1 LIYDDEGVANMT
13 TLPLFSL
20 SRTILIFSL
29 IVLSACGGD
38 GGVSK
43 PVSVPVPPTTV
54 MTVGAPRTDTVF
66 FGGFNDY
73 SVSVMPGA
81 LYKISITGL
90 TDDADLLFFGTDS
103 TFGFLASCAVD
114 NTIIADVIG
123 QPLTPEDCI
132 VSAPGNVLFF
142 SVDGRYLLTSS
153 SATFTIDV
161 ELLTPLTTLNLS
173 TPLSD
178 FTTQTDAAAY
188 SLSPTTTN
196 IAYTIST
203 TGLSDDADLY
213 VFGND
218 GTFTSLAACSFDNT
232 RFIGTTPEDCTLA
245 SSGGPLYFIVDGLF
259 SSAATVDYTVLATPA
274 PVISSP
280 VNEGSSG
287 SPVTVLEDT
296 PSIGQVGSGGTS
308 FYTVSGLTQNV
319 SYTISVTGLT
329 NDVDLN
335 IPVGC
340 LIDNTSFLG
349 TTAEDCT
356 FAAPGGTQNFT
367 VSAGT
372 NSGAAYIILVEPGP

>member
-1 LIYDDEGVANMT
+1 MRGVANMT

-43 PVSVPVPPTTV
+43 PVSVPVPPMTV
-54 MTVGAPRTDTVF
+54 MTVGTPRTDTVF

-73 SVSVMPGA
+73 SVSVIPGE

-161 ELLTPLTTLNLS
+161 ELLTPLINLNLS

-178 FTTQTDAAAY
+178 FTTQTGAAVY

-196 IAYTIST
+196 IAYTISI

-213 VFGND
+213 MFGND

-274 PVISSP
+274 PVVSSP
-280 VNEGSSG
+280 VNEGLSG
-287 SPVTVLEDT
+287 SPVIVLEDT
-296 PSIGQVGSGGTS
+296 SRIGQVGSNGES
-308 FYTVSGLTQNV
+308 FYTVGGLTPNAPYTV
-319 SYTISVTGLT
+319 SITGLT

-335 IPVGC
+335 IPGC

-356 FAAPGGTQNFT
+356 LSAPAGGTLNFT

-372 NSGAAYIILVEPGP
+372 NSGSYIILVEPGP

>member
-1 LIYDDEGVANMT
+1 MKP
-13 TLPLFSL
+13 LPLL
-20 SRTILIFSL
+20 SRTILAFSL
-29 IVLSACGGD
+29 ILLSACGDDD
-38 GGVSK
+38 GAIC
-43 PVSVPVPPTTV
+43 PVPVPPLTV
-54 MTVGAPRTDTVF
+54 MTVGAPITDTVF

-73 SVSVMPGA
+73 TVSVIPGA
-81 LYKISITGL
+81 LYKVSITGL

-114 NTIIADVIG
+114 NTIIADVG
-123 QPLTPEDCI
+123 QPSTPEDCI

-142 SVDGRYLLTSS
+142 SVDGTYLLTSS

-161 ELLTPLTTLNLS
+161 ELLAPLTNLNLS
-173 TPLSD
+173 MPFSD
-178 FTTQTDAAAY
+178 FTTQTGAAIY

-196 IAYTIST
+196 IAYTVSI

-218 GTFTSLAACSFDNT
+218 GTFTSLAACSLDNT
-232 RFIGTTPEDCTLA
+232 AFIGTTPEDCTLT
-245 SSGGPLYFIVDGLF
+245 SLGGPLYFIVDGIF
-259 SSAATVDYTVLATPA
+259 SSAGTVEYTVLATPA
-274 PVISSP
+274 PVVSSP

-287 SPVTVLEDT
+287 SPIIVLEDT
-296 PSIGQVGSGGTS
+296 PHIGQVGSGGTS
-308 FYTVSGLTQNV
+308 FYTVSGLIPSARYTV
-319 SYTISVTGLT
+319 SITGLT

-335 IPVGC
+335 IPGC

-356 FAAPGGTQNFT
+356 LSAPAGGTLNFT

-372 NSGAAYIILVEPGP
+372 NSGSYIILVEPGP